1 MYEEY
6 EDGGSIRIIEE
17 MMNEIR
23 RIALEKDASVSDIVH
38 EALNEFLYFRRTG
51 VNFFDVINSI
61 EKSMN
66 VLNDISAN
74 SHFIVNADLDKFAVS
89 VKSPLRY
96 IYRPELKY
104 EVRISQSEET
114 SIGKISVILRS
125 RDIDTLRSFAD
136 FLSLWIELE
145 SKYIFLKSGVRIA
158 YITDAG
164 YFSRKIYMPAKTEN
178 PGSRAIG
185 TAVSDYIR
193 VFDELFKYYFYN
205 PNGGVS
211 REIENMYVRYAANGK
226 LKI

>member
-1 MYEEY
+1 MDMYE
-6 EDGGSIRIIEE
+6 DDGSIRIIEE

-23 RIALEKDASVSDIVH
+23 RVALEKDASVSDIVH
-38 EALNEFLYFRRTG
+38 EALSEFLYFRQTG
-51 VNFFDVINSI
+51 INFFDVISSI

-66 VLNDISAN
+66 DMNAAG
-74 SHFIVNADLDKFAVS
+74 HFVVNADLNKFAVS

-104 EVRISQSEET
+104 EVRISHSDEM

-136 FLSLWIELE
+136 FFSFWIELE
-145 SKYIFLKSGVRIA
+145 TKYIFLKSNRRIT

-164 YFSRKIYMPAKTEN
+164 YFSRKIYISAEQGNPA
-178 PGSRAIG
+178 GSKAIG
-185 TAVSDYIR
+185 TAVSDYIH

-205 PNGGVS
+205 PNGGGIR
-211 REIENMYVRYAANGK
+211 REIENLYVSYAANGK